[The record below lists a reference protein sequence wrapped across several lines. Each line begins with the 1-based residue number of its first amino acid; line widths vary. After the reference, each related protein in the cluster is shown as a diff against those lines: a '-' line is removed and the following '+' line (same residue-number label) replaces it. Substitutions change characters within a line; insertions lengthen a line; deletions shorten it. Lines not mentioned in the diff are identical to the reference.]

1 MPPRCLSSL
10 PRRLLDRE
18 LSGKPVVPDGT
29 PLLRC
34 CPPSRTSPVIA
45 DAACAVLGCVLLGF
59 SGDGERLISYSH
71 GAADAASATKHENLT
86 TSAAAMRDGIWGQ
99 VWAFRPGQPLSL
111 LLEAP
116 LFVSRAGASEMRFSC
131 FEAGTGAARRIGHS
145 RHCVNGASSA
155 LECVSRRRRSAGL
168 SRLRGAGQTGRD
180 RGRARLA
187 PI

>member
-131 FEAGTGAARRIGHS
+131 FEAGQGAQPA
-145 RHCVNGASSA
+145 AS
-155 LECVSRRRRSAGL
+155 V
-168 SRLRGAGQTGRD
+168 T
-180 RGRARLA
+180 RAIA
-187 PI
+187 